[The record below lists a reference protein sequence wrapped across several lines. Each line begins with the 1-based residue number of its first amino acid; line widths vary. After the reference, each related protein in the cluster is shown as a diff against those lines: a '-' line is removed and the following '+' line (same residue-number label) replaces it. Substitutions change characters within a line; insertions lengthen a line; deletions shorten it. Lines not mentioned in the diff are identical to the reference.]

1 MNGTKAY
8 IGLGSNMG
16 DREAHLMEALKE
28 LQLPQAIR
36 LSACSQIYETK
47 PVGFT
52 EQDHFLNMVVEVT
65 TTLSAKKLFEQMMQ
79 VERKLG
85 RKRDVR
91 WGPRTIDLDLL
102 LFGTQQINEA
112 ELIVPHPRMHERAF
126 VLIPLQDILDLQEWP
141 QLASGWQKI
150 SKEEAAGV
158 KLWTS
163 INWRNVFEPSAN

>member
-1 MNGTKAY
+1 MNETKAY

-16 DREAHLMEALKE
+16 DREAYLMEALRE
-28 LQLPQAIR
+28 LQQPQAIR
-36 LSACSQIYETK
+36 ISACSHIYETK

-52 EQDHFLNMVVEVT
+52 DQDHFLNMAVEVL
-65 TTLSAKKLFEQMMQ
+65 TTLSARSLFEQMMQ
-79 VERKLG
+79 VERNLG
-85 RKRDVR
+85 RRRDVR

-102 LFGTQQINEA
+102 LYGERQIIEND
-112 ELIVPHPRMHERAF
+112 LVVPHPRMHERAF